1 MIVEMGKVKPP
12 RDNYWTTKSGTSV
25 MILSLINRSKHL
37 IVSGCTYIAA
47 CSLPAFA
54 TNDCGLSNGTPA
66 TSCST
71 VFTTT
76 YNQTQNLSFQ
86 IDEFGTLTI
95 ADGTIEGDVN
105 VNFQVTNNPA
115 CQYVQLSIPSLT
127 ISVDGTQVVTLS
139 NLTTPWCQYMGVEL
153 TCPLATTGDFTF
165 QVNYGIEYD
174 GVGYN
179 ETATVTNNLGI
190 SLDVAAWSGFIPS
203 VNMEWNENTTVDLT
217 PYIAAV
223 CFLGVCTPAIPATTV
238 SGGSTITF
246 PVVTV
251 FPEAAVQDSIIGT
264 AIDEAFN
271 FADCSEPGASKV
283 KKAIVVKKARNR
295 K

>member
-1 MIVEMGKVKPP
+1 
-12 RDNYWTTKSGTSV
+12 
-25 MILSLINRSKHL
+25 
-37 IVSGCTYIAA
+37 
-47 CSLPAFA
+47 
-54 TNDCGLSNGTPA
+54 
-66 TSCST
+66 
-71 VFTTT
+71 
-76 YNQTQNLSFQ
+76 
-86 IDEFGTLTI
+86 
-95 ADGTIEGDVN
+95 
-105 VNFQVTNNPA
+105 
-115 CQYVQLSIPSLT
+115 
-127 ISVDGTQVVTLS
+127 
-139 NLTTPWCQYMGVEL
+139 MGVEL
-153 TCPLATTGDFTF
+153 TCQLATTGDFTF

-190 SLDVAAWSGFIPS
+190 SLDVAAYSGFIPS

-217 PYIAAV
+217 PEIPGICILPDA
-223 CFLGVCTPAIPATTV
+223 CTPAIPATTV

-251 FPEAAVQDSIIGT
+251 FPEAAVEDSIIGT